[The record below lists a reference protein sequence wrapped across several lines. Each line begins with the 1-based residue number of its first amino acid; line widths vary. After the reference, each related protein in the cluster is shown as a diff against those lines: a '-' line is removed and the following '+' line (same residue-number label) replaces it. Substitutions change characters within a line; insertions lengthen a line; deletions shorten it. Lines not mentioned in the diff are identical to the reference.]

1 MMKNTYQAYRQQS
14 IMTMTTGDMLTT
26 LYDGALKEL
35 GLAELAF
42 ERQDW
47 PEVNR
52 GLQKVQRILNHLK
65 GTLNFKYDIAKNL
78 DELYTYFIHL
88 TVQANI
94 HKDPAGLKEVTGFIT
109 ELRDAYIQADR
120 QTRAKEA

>member
-1 MMKNTYQAYRQQS
+1 MKNTYPAYRQQS

-52 GLQKVQRILNHLK
+52 GL
-65 GTLNFKYDIAKNL
+65 
-78 DELYTYFIHL
+78 
-88 TVQANI
+88 
-94 HKDPAGLKEVTGFIT
+94 KEVTGFIT